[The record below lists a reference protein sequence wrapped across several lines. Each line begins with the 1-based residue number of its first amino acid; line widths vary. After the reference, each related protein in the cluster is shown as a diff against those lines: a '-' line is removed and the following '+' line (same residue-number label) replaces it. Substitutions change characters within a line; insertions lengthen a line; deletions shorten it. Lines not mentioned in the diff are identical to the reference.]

1 AFMFPAMMLI
11 MNLITLL
18 IVWAG
23 AKSIASSE
31 LQIGNMLAFM
41 QYAMLIIMSFL
52 MLSMVFIMVP
62 RAMVSAA
69 RIQEVLDTELTILNK
84 EQAAGIRKDTG
95 VEITFSHVSFR
106 YDQAEEDV
114 LHDISF
120 TAKPNETTAFIGTT
134 GAGKSTLVNLIPRFY
149 DVI

>member
-1 AFMFPAMMLI
+1 MP
-11 MNLITLL
+11 
-18 IVWAG
+18 
-23 AKSIASSE
+23 
-31 LQIGNMLAFM
+31 
-41 QYAMLIIMSFL
+41 
-52 MLSMVFIMVP
+52 SMVFIMVP

-120 TAKPNETTAFIGTT
+120 TAKPNETTAFICTT

-149 DVI
+149 DVIDGQITFNGVDIRDLPQEELREHIGFVPQKGILFSGDIASNIRYGKETA